1 MKRILFLSMITVFA
15 SHAMDIEVQ
24 SYNTYEGKEINPQS
38 LLKLMPKMP
47 RDLKKEVKNCLAKY
61 KVFIT
66 QLVTTPHPLTHENRK
81 QKTVDNFAIIKEY
94 EDKNLVKRLG
104 KDSMNYVLRFTE
116 YPGFTIPVNR
126 WGSRMAY
133 LFYASGQG
141 SVLDPNFK
149 ADEADCSKM
158 EYIPSYQHCSRAAHY
173 LRLKEFIEKNNCKS
187 LRTTPTY
194 LVHIPGQPKVLS
206 DENYVP
212 VQVWVPNLKKLK
224 ELPAEEQG
232 QIRRDISPSA
242 LKEIHDGAVVYAAL
256 WDTAGSLCVDNNP
269 NPHYYMIDLEEPFNH
284 KPQFFYFRGEEGR
297 KKYVE
302 DVVITLERVAKFFLI
317 QDCPEQLERWKA
329 LTEENLSFK
338 ELCKKYNMYPNFD
351 PEHIRNI

>member
-1 MKRILFLSMITVFA
+1 MKRILLLLLLTTAGVYQ
-15 SHAMDIEVQ
+15 AMDMPIY
-24 SYNTYEGKEINPQS
+24 SYNTYQGKEINPKS
-38 LLKLMPKMP
+38 LLGLIPKMSP
-47 RDLKKEVKNCLAKY
+47 ELKTDVKNCLAKY

-81 QKTVDNFAIIKEY
+81 KKTIDNFAIIKEY
-94 EDKNLVKRLG
+94 EDKGLVKRLG
-104 KDSMNYVLRFTE
+104 KDSMNYVLRFTD
-116 YPGFTIPVNR
+116 YPNFTIPINR

-141 SVLDPNFK
+141 SVLDPHFK
-149 ADEADCSKM
+149 ADEADCAKM

-173 LRLKEFIEKNNCKS
+173 LRLKEFIENNNCNS

-194 LVHIPGQPKVLS
+194 LAHIPGQSKELS

-212 VQVWVPNLKKLK
+212 IQVWVSNLKKLK
-224 ELPAEEQG
+224 ELPEQE
-232 QIRRDISPSA
+232 QLEIRRNILPTA

-256 WDTAGSLCVDNNP
+256 WDTAGSLCVDDNP

-284 KPQFFYFRGEEGR
+284 KPQFFYFQGEEGE

-302 DVVITLERVAKFFLI
+302 DVVITLERVAKFFLNL
-317 QDCPEQLERWKA
+317 PEQLERWKQ
-329 LTEENLSFK
+329 LTESHVGFK
-338 ELCKKYNMYPNFD
+338 RFCEKYNMYPNFN
-351 PEHIRNI
+351 PEHLKNR